1 MLIAVNNEKVERAV
15 WVSDG
20 DMPAIVNETV
30 TFHEPLRAP

>member
-15 WVSDG
+15 WMPDG
-20 DMPAIVNETV
+20 DMPAIVNEVV